1 MKVAPHV
8 KMPRIKYNWL
18 QIEEMQR
25 QRARKRF
32 SRDYLLWRAVLV
44 WVLVGVMVY
53 SWLKRTQLSAPFE
66 HAGTK
71 FSRACCP
78 VNKNE
83 YTRQASSYND

>member
-1 MKVAPHV
+1 MDAEERRKIRQQWDFAVKVAPHV

-53 SWLKRTQLSAPFE
+53 SWLNARS
-66 HAGTK
+66 
-71 FSRACCP
+71 
-78 VNKNE
+78 
-83 YTRQASSYND
+83 